1 LLELVRSYELDRLIE
16 KTRDTGFPQTREWVF
31 HPACENPANMLDIK
45 SLALRAS
52 SLPLSQGQVGVFLEN
67 RQPLVDMTQ
76 ARDRAFSELAH
87 ELRTPLTSIRLVAET
102 LHDRLE
108 SPLNRWVG
116 RLMQEVDRLI
126 NLVQTWLDLTQ
137 LEINPS
143 LQVHREP
150 TDLQK
155 LITSVWES
163 LEPLAQRQELSLSYS
178 GPSDL
183 VINVDPSRMYQVFLN
198 LLDNSIKYSPT
209 GGKISVDAKIILE
222 KYNDSSTIEI
232 NIIDSGVGFSEA
244 DLPLVFERF
253 YRGDQARTSRPIED
267 SVITSTKAIVG
278 SGLGLSIVRQI
289 ILAHDA
295 TIKAMNHPETGG
307 AWLQLHFPESM
318 TKP

>member
-1 LLELVRSYELDRLIE
+1 LGGPFDA
-16 KTRDTGFPQTREWVF
+16 G
-31 HPACENPANMLDIK
+31 
-45 SLALRAS
+45 
-52 SLPLSQGQVGVFLEN
+52 G
-67 RQPLVDMTQ
+67 
-76 ARDRAFSELAH
+76 
-87 ELRTPLTSIRLVAET
+87 
-102 LHDRLE
+102 
-108 SPLNRWVG
+108 
-116 RLMQEVDRLI
+116 DRLI